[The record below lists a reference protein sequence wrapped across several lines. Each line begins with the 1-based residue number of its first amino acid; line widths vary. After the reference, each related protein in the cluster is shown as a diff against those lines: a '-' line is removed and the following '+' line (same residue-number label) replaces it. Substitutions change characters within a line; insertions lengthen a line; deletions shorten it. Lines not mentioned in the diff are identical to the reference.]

1 MSKRTYQPSK
11 RCRKRQ
17 FGFRARMAPRTERT
31 SSAAAALKA
40 ASACF
45 PREPKSSTSAT
56 PSSTAVN
63 PAARIRLTPPW
74 NFFSRAD
81 PREMRLTRQ
90 QSMTRAFQFARVRN
104 EGPSVAGRL
113 IVLSA
118 TPLEHP
124 EEPSKFGIICTKKIG
139 CAVVRN
145 KLRRRVRE
153 ILRAHGAPFE
163 NGVHLVCVLRWR
175 AVEASYA
182 DLERDWRK
190 AARKLKLQLLSR
202 EQDKT

>member
-17 FGFRARMAPRTERT
+17 FGFRARMVPPRTERT

-40 ASACF
+40 ASARF

-118 TPLEHP
+118 APLEHP
-124 EEPSKFGIICTKKIG
+124 EEPSKFGIICTKKNRL
-139 CAVVRN
+139 CRCPQQTAET
-145 KLRRRVRE
+145 RE
-153 ILRAHGAPFE
+153 GNTEGARGSF
-163 NGVHLVCVLRWR
+163 
-175 AVEASYA
+175 
-182 DLERDWRK
+182 
-190 AARKLKLQLLSR
+190 
-202 EQDKT
+202 

>member
-1 MSKRTYQPSK
+1 
-11 RCRKRQ
+11 
-17 FGFRARMAPRTERT
+17 
-31 SSAAAALKA
+31 
-40 ASACF
+40 
-45 PREPKSSTSAT
+45 
-56 PSSTAVN
+56 
-63 PAARIRLTPPW
+63 
-74 NFFSRAD
+74 
-81 PREMRLTRQ
+81 
-90 QSMTRAFQFARVRN
+90 MTRAFQFARVRN

-145 KLRRRVRE
+145 KLRRRVRD

-175 AVEASYA
+175 AVEASYS

>member
-1 MSKRTYQPSK
+1 
-11 RCRKRQ
+11 
-17 FGFRARMAPRTERT
+17 
-31 SSAAAALKA
+31 
-40 ASACF
+40 
-45 PREPKSSTSAT
+45 
-56 PSSTAVN
+56 
-63 PAARIRLTPPW
+63 
-74 NFFSRAD
+74 
-81 PREMRLTRQ
+81 
-90 QSMTRAFQFARVRN
+90 MTRAFQFARVRN

-118 TPLEHP
+118 APLEHP

-175 AVEASYA
+175 AGEASYA

>member
-1 MSKRTYQPSK
+1 
-11 RCRKRQ
+11 
-17 FGFRARMAPRTERT
+17 
-31 SSAAAALKA
+31 
-40 ASACF
+40 
-45 PREPKSSTSAT
+45 
-56 PSSTAVN
+56 
-63 PAARIRLTPPW
+63 
-74 NFFSRAD
+74 
-81 PREMRLTRQ
+81 MRLTRQ

-163 NGVHLVCVLRWR
+163 NGVHLVCVLAGGPWKPATPTWNGTGGKPPENSNCNFFPGNKTRHDEMAAHHPCKGIPNLHQR
-175 AVEASYA
+175 SPACPGGP
-182 DLERDWRK
+182 RK
-190 AARKLKLQLLSR
+190 RLPLYTHLFPVLHPGRSHPRSLARLSSWHMAYFKMQPVGR
-202 EQDKT
+202 IRL

>member
-1 MSKRTYQPSK
+1 
-11 RCRKRQ
+11 
-17 FGFRARMAPRTERT
+17 
-31 SSAAAALKA
+31 
-40 ASACF
+40 
-45 PREPKSSTSAT
+45 
-56 PSSTAVN
+56 
-63 PAARIRLTPPW
+63 
-74 NFFSRAD
+74 
-81 PREMRLTRQ
+81 
-90 QSMTRAFQFARVRN
+90 MTRAFQFARVRN

-163 NGVHLVCVLRWR
+163 NGVHLVCVLSWR
-175 AVEASYA
+175 AVEAN
-182 DLERDWRK
+182 LERDWRK

>member
-1 MSKRTYQPSK
+1 
-11 RCRKRQ
+11 
-17 FGFRARMAPRTERT
+17 
-31 SSAAAALKA
+31 
-40 ASACF
+40 
-45 PREPKSSTSAT
+45 
-56 PSSTAVN
+56 
-63 PAARIRLTPPW
+63 
-74 NFFSRAD
+74 
-81 PREMRLTRQ
+81 
-90 QSMTRAFQFARVRN
+90 MTRAFQFARVRN

-118 TPLEHP
+118 APLEHP

-163 NGVHLVCVLRWR
+163 HGVHLVCVLRWR
-175 AVEASYA
+175 PWKPAMQTWSGTGQ
-182 DLERDWRK
+182 K

-202 EQDKT
+202 EQDKA

>member
-1 MSKRTYQPSK
+1 
-11 RCRKRQ
+11 
-17 FGFRARMAPRTERT
+17 
-31 SSAAAALKA
+31 
-40 ASACF
+40 
-45 PREPKSSTSAT
+45 
-56 PSSTAVN
+56 
-63 PAARIRLTPPW
+63 
-74 NFFSRAD
+74 
-81 PREMRLTRQ
+81 
-90 QSMTRAFQFARVRN
+90 MTRAFQFARVRN

-118 TPLEHP
+118 APVGTSGGTLQ
-124 EEPSKFGIICTKKIG
+124 SGIICTKKIG

-153 ILRAHGAPFE
+153 ILRDHGDPFE

-190 AARKLKLQLLSR
+190 AARKLKLQLLSW

>member
-1 MSKRTYQPSK
+1 TAVLDGVALVLD
-11 RCRKRQ
+11 
-17 FGFRARMAPRTERT
+17 FGSLGKQALAAF
-31 SSAAAALKA
+31 SA
-40 ASACF
+40 
-45 PREPKSSTSAT
+45 
-56 PSSTAVN
+56 AVN

-124 EEPSKFGIICTKKIG
+124 EEPSKFGIICT
-139 CAVVRN
+139 
-145 KLRRRVRE
+145 
-153 ILRAHGAPFE
+153 
-163 NGVHLVCVLRWR
+163 
-175 AVEASYA
+175 
-182 DLERDWRK
+182 
-190 AARKLKLQLLSR
+190 
-202 EQDKT
+202 